1 MLGSFLRRN
10 DNILYKGYMD
20 FKKYLNNR
28 CALVD
33 KALNNLMPERD
44 EYPSVINQAMR
55 YSVFAGGKRVRPVLV
70 IMAAEALGFEASRVM
85 PTACAMELIHT
96 YSLIHDDLPCM
107 DDDDYRRGKLTN
119 HKVYGENMAV
129 LGGDGLLTLA
139 FELVT
144 KNAEVKGVNS
154 GAVVKALK
162 IIADGAGTH
171 GMVGGQVVDIISENK
186 KLSEPVLQ
194 YIHTHKTGAL
204 LRASILA
211 GAVLCNADEKKYK
224 ALKVYGEHIGLIFQ
238 IVDDILN
245 VVGDEKKL
253 GKAVGSD
260 AKRKKMTYPA
270 LFGLKQSREEV
281 ELLCE
286 KAKTAVKPF
295 GKKAETMLALVDF
308 LKEREA

>member
-1 MLGSFLRRN
+1 
-10 DNILYKGYMD
+10 MD
-20 FKKYLNNR
+20 FKKYLNKK
-28 CALVD
+28 CVLVD
-33 KALNNLMPERD
+33 KALDKLMPVKE
-44 EYPSVINQAMR
+44 EYPSIINQAMR

-70 IMAAEALGFEASRVM
+70 IMAAEALGFKAERVM
-85 PTACAMELIHT
+85 PTACAMELIHA

-119 HKVYGENMAV
+119 HKVFGENMAV
-129 LGGDGLLTLA
+129 LGGDGLLTFA
-139 FELVT
+139 FELIA
-144 KNAEVKGVNS
+144 KNMEIKGVNPS
-154 GAVVKALK
+154 TVVKALK

-204 LRASILA
+204 IRASILS
-211 GAVLCNADEKKYK
+211 GAVLCNADDKKYK
-224 ALKVYGEHIGLIFQ
+224 ALRIYGEHIGLIFQ

-245 VVGDEKKL
+245 VTGDAKKL

-260 AKRKKMTYPA
+260 AKRKKMTYPS

-281 ELLCE
+281 ELLSE
-286 KAKTAVKPF
+286 KAKAAVKPF

-308 LKEREA
+308 LKNRER

>member
-1 MLGSFLRRN
+1 
-10 DNILYKGYMD
+10 MD
-20 FKKYLNNR
+20 FKKYLNSR
-28 CALVD
+28 GALVD
-33 KALNNLMPERD
+33 MALDKLMPEKE
-44 EYPSVINQAMR
+44 EYPSIINQTMR
-55 YSVFAGGKRVRPVLV
+55 YSVFAGGKRIRPVLV
-70 IMAAEALGFEASRVM
+70 IMAAEALGYTASRVM
-85 PTACAMELIHT
+85 PAACALELIHT

-119 HKVYGENMAV
+119 HKVYGENIAV

-139 FELVT
+139 FELVA
-144 KNAEVKGVNS
+144 KNAEVKGVTPA
-154 GAVVKALK
+154 GVVKAIKL
-162 IIADGAGTH
+162 IADGAGTH

-186 KLSEPVLQ
+186 KVSEPVLQ

-204 LRASILA
+204 IRASILA

-224 ALKVYGEHIGLIFQ
+224 ALASYGEHIGLIFQ

-245 VVGDEKKL
+245 VVGDSKKL

-260 AKRKKMTYPA
+260 AKRKKMTYPG

-286 KAKTAVKPF
+286 KAKNAVKPF
-295 GKKAETMLALVDF
+295 GKRAETMLALVDF
-308 LKEREA
+308 LKDRDR

>member
-1 MLGSFLRRN
+1 MN
-10 DNILYKGYMD
+10 
-20 FKKYLNNR
+20 FKKYLNSR

-33 KALNNLMPERD
+33 KALDKMMPERA
-44 EYPSVINQAMR
+44 EYPSIINQAMR

-70 IMAAEALGFEASRVM
+70 IMAAEALGYEASRVM

-139 FELVT
+139 FELIAE
-144 KNAEVKGVNS
+144 NAEIKGVNPLN
-154 GAVVKALK
+154 VVKALR
-162 IIADGAGTH
+162 IIANGAGTR

-186 KLSEPVLQ
+186 KVSEPVLQ

-204 LRASILA
+204 IRASILS
-211 GAVLCNADEKKYK
+211 GAVLCGANEREYGV
-224 ALKVYGEHIGLIFQ
+224 LRIYGEHIGLIFQ
-238 IVDDILN
+238 ITDDILN
-245 VVGDEKKL
+245 VTGDEKKL

-260 AKRKKMTYPA
+260 AKRKKMTYPS

-286 KAKTAVKPF
+286 KAKAAVKPF
-295 GKKAETMLALVDF
+295 GKKAEAMMALVDF
-308 LKEREA
+308 LKNRDA